1 MGTVIKP
8 IKAFTVR
15 DTSTGELTSYA
26 YGVPV
31 EVADAT
37 ATAMIADGLAIVQNP
52 VTPEGT
58 LNISANGTYDVAS
71 KAAVAVDVGILTVT
85 YDANGGTGT
94 VAAATVIAGNSMNLS
109 DGTGLTAPTDKVFA
123 GWATTDSAE
132 EPDVESPYT
141 PEDNITLY
149 AVYTADE

>member
-8 IKAFTVR
+8 IQAFTVR

-31 EVADAT
+31 EVTDAT
-37 ATAMIADGLAIVQNP
+37 ATAMIADGLVVAQNP

-58 LNISANGTYDVAS
+58 LSVSANGTYDVAS

-109 DGTGLTAPTDKVFA
+109 DGTGLTAPSGKEFA

-132 EPDVESPYT
+132 TADVESPYT
-141 PEDNITLY
+141 PEDDITLY
-149 AVYTADE
+149 AVWDAE